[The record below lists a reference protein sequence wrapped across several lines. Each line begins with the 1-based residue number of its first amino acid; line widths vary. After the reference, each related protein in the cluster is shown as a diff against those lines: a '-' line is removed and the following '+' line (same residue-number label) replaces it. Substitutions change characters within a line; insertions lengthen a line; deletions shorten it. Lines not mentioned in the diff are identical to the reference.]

1 MKLEDIITLNI
12 PWDILTNL
20 VECPYEPVAEPGRRD
35 SAVHAED
42 LAVDDGGDG
51 HHVEY
56 L

>member
-1 MKLEDIITLNI
+1 MFQHMIT
-12 PWDILTNL
+12 DL
-20 VECPYEPVAEPGRRD
+20 VKSSNEAVAEPWRRD
-35 SAVHAED
+35 AAVHAED